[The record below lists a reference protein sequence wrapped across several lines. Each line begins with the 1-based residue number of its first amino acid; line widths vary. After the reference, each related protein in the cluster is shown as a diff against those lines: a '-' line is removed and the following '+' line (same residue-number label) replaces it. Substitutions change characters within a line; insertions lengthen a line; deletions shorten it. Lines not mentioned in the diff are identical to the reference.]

1 MKKKRNNKP
10 VFNPYL
16 TYTDDQLLASIESY
30 LVFKKSCEVA
40 RMLVV
45 ECCHDSYE
53 TVDTSVEES
62 EFNSCLSV
70 ALSRSLP
77 VDFENEDL
85 KCSKH
90 SVAQVLHHMCGLE
103 LNWLDE
109 NRYHIVDCD
118 FISEEENIILFYRDM
133 IKTLTLEQISEI
145 EKKLSGD
152 FSFRLI

>member
-62 EFNSCLSV
+62 KFNSCLSV

-103 LNWLDE
+103 LSWLDE
-109 NRYHIVDCD
+109 NRHALIEKDYM
-118 FISEEENIILFYRDM
+118 SEEEDILLFYGGV
-133 IKTLTLEQISEI
+133 IKELSDEQILDI
-145 EKKLSGD
+145 ERKLNGD
-152 FSFRLI
+152 FSLVL

>member
-1 MKKKRNNKP
+1 MKKKRNKP

-16 TYTDDQLLASIESY
+16 TYTDDQLLSSIESY

-53 TVDTSVEES
+53 IVDTSIEES
-62 EFNSCLSV
+62 KFNSCLSV

-77 VDFENEDL
+77 VEFENENL

-103 LNWLDE
+103 LSWLDE
-109 NRYHIVDCD
+109 NIHAIVEKDYL
-118 FISEEENIILFYRDM
+118 SE
-133 IKTLTLEQISEI
+133 
-145 EKKLSGD
+145 
-152 FSFRLI
+152 